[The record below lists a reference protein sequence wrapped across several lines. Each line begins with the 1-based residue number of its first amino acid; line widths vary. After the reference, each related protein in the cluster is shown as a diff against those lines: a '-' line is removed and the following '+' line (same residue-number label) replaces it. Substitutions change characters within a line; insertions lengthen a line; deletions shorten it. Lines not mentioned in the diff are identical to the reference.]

1 VPLLEWTRG
10 AAFLKYVPPW
20 RLAATAAKEERMR
33 QTMLGA
39 LAMAGLVI
47 AATAVRSFCEPASA
61 ATASLSPSAAS
72 GDLIA
77 HVTAAEGGQQFV
89 TVIDPRTRVMAVY
102 HVDRTDG
109 KITPKSV
116 RNITWDL
123 QMIEYNS
130 GEPLPQDIRSGLQR

>member
-1 VPLLEWTRG
+1 
-10 AAFLKYVPPW
+10 
-20 RLAATAAKEERMR
+20 MR
-33 QTMLGA
+33 HSMLGV
-39 LAMAGLVI
+39 LLIAGLVI
-47 AATAVRSFCEPASA
+47 AATAARTSSEPVAA
-61 ATASLSPSAAS
+61 ATMDFHQAAAS

-77 HVTAAEGGQQFV
+77 HVTAADGGPQVV

-102 HVDRTDG
+102 HVDRSSG
-109 KITPKSV
+109 EITPKSV